1 MTGQPRSRGQL
12 RVLLIEDSALLRQLM
27 QEMFA
32 EIEGVELVGVADG
45 EKAALDTLEKTAA
58 DLAIVDLEL
67 GEGSG
72 LGVLRSLSEA
82 PDRYGQPR
90 AVVFSSHAR
99 ESLRRRCSAYGA
111 EAFFDKANGMNEL
124 MDFVQAAVA
133 SR

>member
-1 MTGQPRSRGQL
+1 M
-12 RVLLIEDSALLRQLM
+12 LLIEDSALLRQLM

-45 EKAALDTLEKTAA
+45 EKAALDTLEKRRPTLPSWTSNWAKA
-58 DLAIVDLEL
+58 VAWE
-67 GEGSG
+67 
-72 LGVLRSLSEA
+72 VLRSLSEA